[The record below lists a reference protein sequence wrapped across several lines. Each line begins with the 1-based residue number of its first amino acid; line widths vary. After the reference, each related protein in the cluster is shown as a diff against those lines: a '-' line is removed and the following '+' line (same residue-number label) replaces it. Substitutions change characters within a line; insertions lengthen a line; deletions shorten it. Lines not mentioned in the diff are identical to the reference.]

1 MVYVGFVLAGIALV
15 LDVLTVVAIYK
26 ANHSPTRKYLKRIQ
40 KMGYAY
46 LETRKK

>member
-26 ANHSPTRKYLKRIQ
+26 ANHCESQKYLTRIQ